1 MLAAVCL
8 LCPQDWRQT
17 LWSAINTDLMD
28 EGAKNFVKEVK
39 ALPKKVRDEDVFRG
53 VDAMVKNFLVS
64 VPLVADLRSPAMRDR
79 HWQQLMSTTKVR
91 QPREWD
97 GRAAPLPATAQA
109 EWWLDITHEQPGVTH
124 DVYSMVYNVA
134 HTTYVLP
141 TSSCPL

>member
-1 MLAAVCL
+1 
-8 LCPQDWRQT
+8 
-17 LWSAINTDLMD
+17 MD

-91 QPREWD
+91 LMLEV
-97 GRAAPLPATAQA
+97 GVSTTAPWAGTAQA
-109 EWWLDITHEQPGVTH
+109 SWGCW
-124 DVYSMVYNVA
+124 
-134 HTTYVLP
+134 
-141 TSSCPL
+141 